1 VSDNPRHKNAG
12 QPPVSTHPAFPVI
25 VALWFA
31 ALLGIGSMVLPIDL
45 FERFS
50 VASGLADV
58 FQAARPP
65 LGATARI
72 IVALVAAAIGALA
85 GIAIARRIAAANAP
99 KAATRRAAV
108 LDPASEPAAGE
119 PAKRPIWAHEELGE
133 GGFDAGAALAA
144 DRETLDLTAFDLH
157 TADMADGFE
166 TAQQPA
172 PVTASGDAGSSVR
185 RKDPEQVEAGA
196 PTQAEPAGP
205 LGERALSGLGVV
217 ELVERFALALQ
228 HHRDRTGQLAADD
241 TAEVGQPTSE
251 FAPDAADGERLAES
265 AAPFAPSA
273 DHETRPTPIETGLRP
288 TEFGFEDGDE
298 ESADLA
304 HEDEYPSLLAMSP
317 FGLSRGPVRI
327 DHDGDEAGDEPVV
340 IFPGQA
346 GRRSGPSFDGGFAG
360 SSAGAADVRP
370 FDSPLARAE
379 QAAAA
384 ASFNTSPARTP
395 ADSGATE
402 RALRDALEKLQKM
415 SGAA

>member
-1 VSDNPRHKNAG
+1 MSDNPRHKNAG

-31 ALLGIGSMVLPIDL
+31 ALLGIGSVVLPIEL
-45 FERFS
+45 FERVS

-85 GIAIARRIAAANAP
+85 GIAIARRIAGANAP
-99 KAATRRAAV
+99 KAATRHAAV

-144 DRETLDLTAFDLH
+144 DREPLDLTAFDLH
-157 TADMADGFE
+157 TADEFE

-172 PVTASGDAGSSVR
+172 SGPADREDGSSVR
-185 RKDPEQVEAGA
+185 REEPTQIQAPA
-196 PTQAEPAGP
+196 PTEADPAGP

-228 HHRDRTGQLAADD
+228 HHRDRTGQLAANDA
-241 TAEVGQPTSE
+241 AEVGEPGK
-251 FAPDAADGERLAES
+251 FAPDAADGDRLGGFS
-265 AAPFAPSA
+265 APFAPSA

-288 TEFGFEDGDE
+288 TDFGFEEGEE
-298 ESADLA
+298 ESDDLA
-304 HEDEYPSLLAMSP
+304 HVAEDEYPSLLAMKSP
-317 FGLSRGPVRI
+317 FGLSREPVRI
-327 DHDGDEAGDEPVV
+327 DDDGDEAGDEPVV
-340 IFPGQA
+340 IFPGHA

-360 SSAGAADVRP
+360 TSASAADARP
-370 FDSPLARAE
+370 FDAPLARAE

-384 ASFNTSPARTP
+384 ASFSASPARTP